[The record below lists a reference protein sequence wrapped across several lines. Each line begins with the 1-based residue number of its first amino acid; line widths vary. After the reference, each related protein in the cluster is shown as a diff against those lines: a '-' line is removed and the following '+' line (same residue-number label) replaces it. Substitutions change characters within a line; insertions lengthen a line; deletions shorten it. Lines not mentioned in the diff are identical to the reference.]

1 MKILRNLCLHFAR
14 QYGQDEKKQK
24 ENHATKGTKIPK
36 TKRQKCGMNKTLG
49 ITCDLVSTVFRP
61 ILGSF
66 FFQKLE
72 EVLKNFLSFFSTFAS
87 RSH

>member
-1 MKILRNLCLHFAR
+1 MSFGNKVMEILRNLCLHFAR
-14 QYGQDEKKQK
+14 QYGQDEKNQK

-66 FFQKLE
+66 FF
-72 EVLKNFLSFFSTFAS
+72 KN
-87 RSH
+87 